1 MANFSKYGSS
11 SGEKIGIAKLT
22 ISKLLS
28 IHIVIQLS
36 QHILLREFRFIQES
50 KTRHLTRVLKM
61 SNFGRN
67 YAGILPIKIEE
78 QVTNRMDVP
87 MKLYMLVCGIMF
99 RD

>member
-1 MANFSKYGSS
+1 
-11 SGEKIGIAKLT
+11 
-22 ISKLLS
+22 
-28 IHIVIQLS
+28 
-36 QHILLREFRFIQES
+36 
-50 KTRHLTRVLKM
+50 M

-78 QVTNRMDVP
+78 QITNRMDVP